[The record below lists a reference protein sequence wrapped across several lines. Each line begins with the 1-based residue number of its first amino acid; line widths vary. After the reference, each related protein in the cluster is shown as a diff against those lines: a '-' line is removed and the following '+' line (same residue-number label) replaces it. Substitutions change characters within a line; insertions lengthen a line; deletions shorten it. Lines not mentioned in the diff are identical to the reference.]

1 MLFHVKKSILRNKNA
16 FVIHWKTFQKVR
28 YPVKIRI
35 GAPGAY

>member
-1 MLFHVKKSILRNKNA
+1 MWFHVKKSILRNNA
-16 FVIHWKTFQKVR
+16 FVVYWKTFQKVR